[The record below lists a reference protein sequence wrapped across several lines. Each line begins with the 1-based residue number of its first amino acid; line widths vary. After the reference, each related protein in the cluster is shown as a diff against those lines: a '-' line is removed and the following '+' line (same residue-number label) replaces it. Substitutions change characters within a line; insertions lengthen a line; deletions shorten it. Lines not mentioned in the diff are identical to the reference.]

1 MGLGFNI
8 KVLVMVRGTGS
19 GWVRLTVRVKVGILD
34 KGAESTKPAS
44 AAQASS

>member
-1 MGLGFNI
+1 
-8 KVLVMVRGTGS
+8 MVRGTGS
-19 GWVRLTVRVKVGILD
+19 GWVRLMVKNKVGIVD